1 MTDDRSLERAARSW
15 LETGLP
21 TRAPDRAVEAALS
34 RIQTTPQ
41 ELDPRVQW
49 RFQTMPV
56 FTRLA
61 AAAALAALVVGGAL
75 LVGRTVWPPV
85 AATPSPLPTTLETPV
100 PSESSTPEATE
111 PPFGLVAY
119 IVPAVPG
126 DGFTRDELWLANAD
140 GTGAHS
146 LLPGF
151 GRHHAQPV
159 WSPDGR
165 RLVFVN
171 QAAATAS
178 STVLLWTDPSGATP
192 VVVDTGCPECATGEA
207 AFSPDGSKLAF
218 VRDVIVILN
227 LETGSLTPIEGT
239 ADDVAGGPI
248 APRWSPDGTQLAFT
262 RALFG
267 GVGGKDIIRMA
278 VFVMN
283 VDGTGLRQVT
293 PDALPAGQAPWRC
306 CAVNWSTGVDWSPDG
321 SHLVFS
327 SQDDVPGHLTLG
339 THDLWTIRA
348 DGTELTRLT
357 TDGLSTGATWSSDGR
372 IRFIRDPEG
381 ADLEYW
387 VMDSDGSNAS
397 QLSTEAALAG
407 VIDVAWGPTK

>member
-1 MTDDRSLERAARSW
+1 
-15 LETGLP
+15 
-21 TRAPDRAVEAALS
+21 
-34 RIQTTPQ
+34 
-41 ELDPRVQW
+41 
-49 RFQTMPV
+49 
-56 FTRLA
+56 
-61 AAAALAALVVGGAL
+61 
-75 LVGRTVWPPV
+75 
-85 AATPSPLPTTLETPV
+85 
-100 PSESSTPEATE
+100 
-111 PPFGLVAY
+111 
-119 IVPAVPG
+119 
-126 DGFTRDELWLANAD
+126 
-140 GTGAHS
+140 
-146 LLPGF
+146 
-151 GRHHAQPV
+151 
-159 WSPDGR
+159 
-165 RLVFVN
+165 
-171 QAAATAS
+171 
-178 STVLLWTDPSGATP
+178 
-192 VVVDTGCPECATGEA
+192 
-207 AFSPDGSKLAF
+207 
-218 VRDVIVILN
+218 
-227 LETGSLTPIEGT
+227 
-239 ADDVAGGPI
+239 
-248 APRWSPDGTQLAFT
+248 
-262 RALFG
+262 
-267 GVGGKDIIRMA
+267 MA